1 MALATQCP
9 HCHTTFRVAHDQ
21 LKLRAGIVRC
31 GKCRQVFNG
40 IEHLLS
46 PAEPQQAVQT
56 ENATATPETGTKDA
70 AALILP
76 AAPVPAT
83 NDAATTTP
91 PSSAGLEPDFFFDF
105 DFDSKPAAP
114 VAKPDTAVPAQKTGS
129 GDVLDELDY
138 DALDG
143 MTLMHFPQEEE
154 EPEPP
159 AAQNDHPATTA
170 AVNVAAADAA
180 ALALATAE
188 PAPASGTDIED
199 ARLPGILRQSAAP
212 ASEQETEEV
221 AQEEPGFVTTARRQ
235 QHRQRGV
242 RRLFGAGSAILA
254 LVLLA
259 QAGYALRNQIA
270 AHLPQTKPSLL
281 AICRTLGCSIALP
294 VQIDAISIESSEL
307 QAQPG
312 AAGALALTLL
322 LRNRSSTVQS
332 WPNIELT
339 LNDGNQRAILRRVFT
354 PREFPLSTT
363 DIAKGFGADSEQTIR
378 LSFTLTQL
386 TAAGYR
392 VVLYYP

>member
-31 GKCRQVFNG
+31 GQCRQVFNG

-46 PAEPQQAVQT
+46 PAVPQKAVPA
-56 ENATATPETGTKDA
+56 ESPAAAPETGTEDA
-70 AALILP
+70 AKLILP
-76 AAPVPAT
+76 AAPAPIAPLQA
-83 NDAATTTP
+83 NNEAAKTTP
-91 PSSAGLEPDFFFDF
+91 ASSAEPESDFFFDF
-105 DFDSKPAAP
+105 DFDSKPAA
-114 VAKPDTAVPAQKTGS
+114 AAARPAAAAAATKKTGS
-129 GDVLDELDY
+129 DDVLDELDY
-138 DALDG
+138 GALEG
-143 MTLMHFPQEEE
+143 MTLMHFQQE

-159 AAQNDHPATTA
+159 QSAPPSTT
-170 AVNVAAADAA
+170 AAADATATDA
-180 ALALATAE
+180 APPAAPE
-188 PAPASGTDIED
+188 PAETPGTGIED
-199 ARLPGILRQSAAP
+199 ARLPGIIRQSAAP
-212 ASEQETEEV
+212 AVAQVKAEV

-242 RRLFGAGSAILA
+242 RLLFSAGSAILA
-254 LVLLA
+254 LALLT

-294 VQIDAISIESSEL
+294 AQIDSISIESSEL

-312 AAGALALTLL
+312 AANTLALTLL
-322 LRNRSSTVQS
+322 LRNRSGTVQA

-339 LNDGNQRAILRRVFT
+339 LNDANQRAILRRVFT
-354 PREFPLSTT
+354 PREFPLSAA
-363 DIAKGFGADSEQTIR
+363 DIAKGFAADSEQSIR
-378 LSFTLTQL
+378 LAFTLTQL